1 MVEKPRLP
9 GTFFNRSTLQV
20 ARDLPGARLIR
31 VEHGGRIEGVIIE
44 AEAYRGEEDLGC
56 HAKAGQHAV
65 MAGGLA
71 RQVGLCQAFAAKN
84 S

>member
-1 MVEKPRLP
+1 MVENPRLLRS
-9 GTFFNRSTLQV
+9 FFNRSTVQV

-31 VEHGGRIEGVIIE
+31 VEHGARIGGVIIE

-65 MAGGLA
+65 IAGGLA
-71 RQVGLCQAFAAKN
+71 RQVGLCQAF
-84 S
+84 SS